1 MQKEKQKLLLI
12 TGPTAAGKTDLAL
25 SIARDFAGEI
35 LCADSMQIYRD
46 MHIGTARP
54 LPEEQAGIPHH
65 LFGEIAPDAPYSV
78 AAYQQEAQRRMQDIW
93 ARDKLPIA
101 VGGTGL
107 YIHALLYQ
115 VDFTDAAPD
124 DALREQLSQQYD
136 APGGADRLYI
146 ELLKKDPAAAARI
159 HKNDTKRL
167 IRRLEILQNEAAQE
181 PYAFRRPQEHYDTL
195 VLGVNKDRAQLY
207 RDINLRVDQM
217 MAQGLCREAE
227 AVYRAYGANIPA
239 FLAIGYKEF
248 LPYFA
253 GEATLAEVTEKIK
266 QNTRHF
272 AKRQLTWFR
281 REPQIKWFFAE
292 EYADR
297 AQELA
302 AMEREIAAF
311 LHGEEVGEDRLD

>member
-1 MQKEKQKLLLI
+1 
-12 TGPTAAGKTDLAL
+12 
-25 SIARDFAGEI
+25 
-35 LCADSMQIYRD
+35 
-46 MHIGTARP
+46 
-54 LPEEQAGIPHH
+54 
-65 LFGEIAPDAPYSV
+65 
-78 AAYQQEAQRRMQDIW
+78 MQDIW
-93 ARDKLPIA
+93 ARGKLPIA

-124 DALREQLSQQYD
+124 DALREQLSQQYN
-136 APGGADRLYI
+136 APGGADRLYA
-146 ELLKKDPAAAARI
+146 ELLSKDPTAAARI
-159 HKNDTKRL
+159 HKNDKKRL
-167 IRRLEILQNEAAQE
+167 IRRLEILQSGAAQE

-217 MAQGLCREAE
+217 MAQGLCQEAE
-227 AVYRAYGANIPA
+227 AVYRTYGTKIPA

-292 EYADR
+292 EYANR

-302 AMEREIAAF
+302 AMEQEIAAF
-311 LHGEEVGEDRLD
+311 LRGEEIGENKPN